1 MEKKSIILGEN
12 EIYYPGGDGSSLTKT
27 VYERMLS
34 KFMNNEFLPGQML
47 NRRKLAGEM
56 GVSVAPVL
64 EALVQLERDGFIKS
78 VPRKGTF
85 VQLLRERDIYEQ
97 YILRE
102 ALECTAVRFYAGRLV
117 REHKD
122 ELLKYAVLVDRDE
135 LSSIP
140 HIKREI
146 IFHASLV
153 NLAGFPLL
161 TREYLRITR
170 IRMFSLVNLQPPL
183 RDNSHYQMHDEL
195 VEELT
200 TDDID
205 KAEKIIRAHIW
216 LGKIF

>member
-1 MEKKSIILGEN
+1 MEKKSIILTEN
-12 EIYYPGGDGSSLTKT
+12 EIYYPAGDRNSLTKI

-47 NRRKLAGEM
+47 NRRKLAGEL

-64 EALVQLERDGFIKS
+64 EALVHLERDGFIKS
-78 VPRKGTF
+78 IPRKGTL
-85 VQLLRERDIYEQ
+85 VQILREKDIYEQ
-97 YILRE
+97 YVLRE

-122 ELLKYAVLVDRDE
+122 ELLKYAVLVDQDE
-135 LSSIP
+135 HGSISQ
-140 HIKREI
+140 IKKEI

-153 NLAGFPLL
+153 NLVGFPLL

-170 IRMFSLVNLQPPL
+170 VRMFCLVNQKPPPQ
-183 RDNSHYQMHDEL
+183 DDSQYQRHDEL
-195 VEELT
+195 IEKLT

-205 KAEKIIRAHIW
+205 RAEKIIRAHLW